1 MSQENDQEKTEQ
13 PTAKKLRDARLDGNV
28 AKSAEVSS
36 VILMGMSVIAM
47 SFTGDFAYEKFE
59 LLFETFFKDS
69 WQSIDNQEEAIQHLT
84 VALWQG
90 LQVLMPL
97 LTLMASV
104 AVAVNA
110 SQTGML
116 FSTKILEMK
125 GSRISPLSGIK
136 RLVSVKGIVELVK
149 GFSKIGIVGGI
160 IYSTVE
166 GEIQNITSMMIMPL
180 GQILAQ
186 SGMYIYDIVTQILS
200 ALFVL
205 SIGDAAYSRFQH
217 LKDLRMTKQEIKD
230 EFKQADGDPHMKSKR
245 KQIAMNLLKRKR
257 LDHAVLA
264 SDVVITNPTHYA
276 VALHYDPDFN
286 DAPIIR
292 VKGMRNRALKIREFA
307 KHYSVPIVENPPVA
321 RALYASAEEDEF
333 VPEALYQ
340 AVAEILAYVYKNQKK
355 KVA

>member
-1 MSQENDQEKTEQ
+1 MADQDDQEKTEQ
-13 PTAKKLRDARLDGNV
+13 PTAKKLRDARKDGNV

-47 SFTGDFAYEKFE
+47 SFTGDFAYEKFQFM
-59 LLFETFFKDS
+59 FENFFKDS
-69 WQSIDNQEEAIQHLT
+69 WQLLDNQEEAKQHLT
-84 VALWQG
+84 QALWQG
-90 LQVLMPL
+90 LQVLAPL
-97 LTLMASV
+97 LTIMTGV
-104 AVAVNA
+104 AVTVNA

-116 FSTKILEMK
+116 FSPEILEMK
-125 GSRISPLSGIK
+125 GSRISPLSGVK
-136 RLVSVKGIVELVK
+136 RIISVKGIVELVK
-149 GFSKIGIVGGI
+149 GFSKIGIVGAV
-160 IYSTVE
+160 IYSTIHN
-166 GEIQNITSMMIMPL
+166 EIENITSMMIMPL
-180 GQILAQ
+180 GQILMQ
-186 SGMYIYDIVTQILS
+186 SGAYIYDIVTQILS

-307 KHYSVPIVENPPVA
+307 KHYNVPIIENPPVA

-333 VPEALYQ
+333 VPDTLFQ
-340 AVAEILAYVYKNQKK
+340 AVAEILAYVYKSQNK

>member
-1 MSQENDQEKTEQ
+1 MANDNDQEKTEQ
-13 PTAKKLRDARLDGNV
+13 PTALKLKKAREDGNV

-36 VILMGMSVIAM
+36 VILMGMSVVAM
-47 SFTGDFAYEKFE
+47 SFTGDFAYEKFQM
-59 LLFETFFKDS
+59 LFENFFKDS
-69 WQSIDNQEEAIQHLT
+69 WQLIDNQEEAKQHLT
-84 VALWQG
+84 MALWQG
-90 LQVLMPL
+90 SQVLAPL
-97 LTLMASV
+97 LTLMTSV
-104 AVAVNA
+104 AVGVNA

-125 GSRISPLSGIK
+125 GSRISPLSGFKRMVSIK
-136 RLVSVKGIVELVK
+136 GMVELVK
-149 GFSKIGIVGGI
+149 GFSKIGIVGAVVFA
-160 IYSTVE
+160 TVSS
-166 GEIQNITSMMIMPL
+166 EIENITSMMIMPL
-180 GQILAQ
+180 GQILMQ
-186 SGMYIYDIVTQILS
+186 SGEYIYQIVTQILS

-205 SIGDAAYSRFQH
+205 SIGDAAYARFQH

-230 EFKQADGDPHMKSKR
+230 EFKQSDGDPHMKSKR
-245 KQIAMNLLKRKR
+245 KQMALNLFKRKR

-307 KHYSVPIVENPPVA
+307 KHYSVPIIENPPVA

-355 KVA
+355 KAA